1 MSVPKKQ
8 HEPLVQKIISIC
20 KQRGF
25 IFQSSEIYGGLK
37 SAYDYGPMGIELKRN
52 VMNEWWTA
60 MVYRREDIFGI
71 DASILMHPKVWEASG
86 HLAHFSDPLVSCMN
100 CDQRFRP
107 DKQPRRT
114 PGEEI
119 EFIEAKSRKKR
130 KATVSEKHPY
140 VCPECNGTLFDEARQ
155 FNLMFRSS
163 IGSVDPLDQFLGAIE
178 GKSLSRKE
186 LQEKLQE
193 CIRPSVVYLRPETA
207 QAMFVQFGNVWESQ
221 AKPRLPFG
229 IAQMGKSFR
238 NEITSEHFVFR
249 TCEFEQME
257 MEYFIEP
264 GTQKEW
270 LKYWCDQRLAWWKS
284 LVNCPEKLRLR
295 AHENNELAHYSDA
308 CYDIEYE
315 YPWGWGELEGIA
327 SRTDFDL
334 KQHAQA
340 SGAKNL
346 KYFNP
351 EKQGDERWY
360 YPYVIEPAAGATR
373 ATLMFLLDAYTE
385 TEGLDREGNTKKRE
399 FLKLHPRL
407 APYKVAVF
415 PLIRKEEHQ
424 QYARKV
430 IEKFLDAGIHAKYDE
445 TSAIGKRYARHDEI
459 GTPFCLT
466 IDDET
471 LSGATQDTVT
481 LRYRDTTE
489 QIRISIDRAVSEVVT
504 RLHEK

>member
-1 MSVPKKQ
+1 MSNLSNPS
-8 HEPLVQKIISIC
+8 PDLVQKIISIS

-37 SAYDYGPMGIELKRN
+37 SAYDYGPMGVELKRN
-52 VMNEWWTA
+52 IMNEWWTE
-60 MVYRREDIFGI
+60 MVYRREDIYGL
-71 DASILMHPKVWEASG
+71 DASILMHRKVWEASG
-86 HLAHFSDPLVSCMN
+86 HLAHFSDPLVVCNN
-100 CDQRFRP
+100 CNERFRP
-107 DKQPRRT
+107 DKQPVRT
-114 PGEEI
+114 PGEDV
-119 EFIEAKSRKKR
+119 EFQNRKTKKKERGKISEA
-130 KATVSEKHPY
+130 HPY
-140 VCPECNGTLFDEARQ
+140 VCPDCGSVGFSDPRL

-163 IGSVDPLDQFLGAIE
+163 IGSVDPLDQFLNEIAGQ
-178 GKSLSRKE
+178 SLTRQQ
-186 LQEKLQE
+186 LQEKLNE
-193 CIRPSVVYLRPETA
+193 AIRPSAVYLRPETA

-221 AKPRLPFG
+221 AKPKLPFG

-238 NEITSEHFVFR
+238 NEITSEHFIFR

-257 MEYFIEP
+257 MEYFVEP

-270 LKYWCDQRLAWWKS
+270 LEYWAERRLNWWKS
-284 LVNCPEKLRLR
+284 LVNHPERLRLR
-295 AHENNELAHYSDA
+295 AHEKDELAHYSDA

-315 YPWGWGELEGIA
+315 YPWGWGELEGVA
-327 SRTDFDL
+327 SRTNFDL
-334 KQHAQA
+334 TQHANA

-351 EKQGDERWY
+351 DKKGEERWY
-360 YPYVIEPAAGATR
+360 FPYVIEPAAGATR

-385 TEGLDREGNTKKRE
+385 AKGVDRDGNEKTRE

-415 PLIRKEEHQ
+415 PLVRKEELQ
-424 QYARKV
+424 KSARQI
-430 IEKFLDAGIHAKYDE
+430 IELFLDVGVPAKYDE

-466 IDDET
+466 IDNET
-471 LSGATQDTVT
+471 LEGDLKGTVT

-489 QIRISIDRAVSEVVT
+489 QTRISIDQAVSEVSK
-504 RLHEK
+504 RLQKQ